1 MPFKKLHPHLKDVL
15 ENSEISVPTALQKAR
30 IPIIKSGA
38 NVFCIA
44 PENSGKTTTL
54 LLTTLNKLKCEAVG
68 IAPRAV
74 VLVENNDKALQ
85 LFDTFVK
92 YTKRTSLRVYV
103 ADEKQHIDLLK
114 SEIFEGVDILISTPK
129 IMIKLL
135 LLEGLNTTQLKI
147 FNIDDADFLT
157 KNTSTSD
164 LMLITQSI
172 HKCQFVM
179 YAEKM
184 HPTLKRFENYFMQYA
199 KTVSI

>member
-15 ENSEISVPTALQKAR
+15 ENSEISFPTALQKAS
-30 IPIIKSGA
+30 IPTIKSGA

-74 VLVENNDKALQ
+74 VLVENNDNALQ

-129 IMIKLL
+129 IMNKLL

>member
-15 ENSEISVPTALQKAR
+15 ENSEISVPTALQKAS

-74 VLVENNDKALQ
+74 VLVENNDNALQ

-129 IMIKLL
+129 IMNKLL

>member
-1 MPFKKLHPHLKDVL
+1 MSFKKLHPAIKEKLASL
-15 ENSEISVPTALQKAR
+15 EIITPNLFQSKS
-30 IPIIKSGA
+30 IPMIKSGA

-44 PENSGKTTTL
+44 PENSGKSTTL
-54 LLTTLNKLKCEAVG
+54 ILTTLNKLKCEEVG
-68 IAPRAV
+68 VAPRAV
-74 VLVENNDKALQ
+74 VLVGDNEKALQ
-85 LFDTFVK
+85 LFDTFVD
-92 YTKRTSLRVYV
+92 YTRRTSLRVYV

-114 SEIFEGVDILISTPK
+114 SEIFEGVDILIATPK
-129 IMIKLL
+129 IMHKLL

-184 HPTLKRFENYFMQYA
+184 HPTLQRFEDYFMPYA

>member
-15 ENSEISVPTALQKAR
+15 ENLEISVPTALEKAS
-30 IPIIKSGA
+30 IPVIKSGA

-54 LLTTLNKLKCEAVG
+54 LLTTLNKLKCEAAG

-74 VLVENNDKALQ
+74 VLVGNNDKALQ
-85 LFDTFVK
+85 LYDTFIN
-92 YTKRTSLRVYV
+92 YTRRTSLRVYV

-129 IMIKLL
+129 IMNKLL

-157 KNTSTSD
+157 RNTSTSD

>member
-15 ENSEISVPTALQKAR
+15 ENLEISVPTAIQKAS
-30 IPIIKSGA
+30 IPTIKSGA

-68 IAPRAV
+68 VAPRAV
-74 VLVENNDKALQ
+74 VLVENNEKALQ
-85 LFDTFVK
+85 LFETFIN
-92 YTKRTSLRVYV
+92 YTRRTSLRVYV

-129 IMIKLL
+129 NMNKLL

-147 FNIDDADFLT
+147 FSIDDADFLT

-184 HPTLKRFENYFMQYA
+184 KPALKRFEDYFMPYA

>member
-1 MPFKKLHPHLKDVL
+1 
-15 ENSEISVPTALQKAR
+15 
-30 IPIIKSGA
+30 

-74 VLVENNDKALQ
+74 VLVGNNDNALQ
-85 LFDTFVK
+85 LFDTFIN
-92 YTKRTSLRVYV
+92 YTRRTSLRVYV

-129 IMIKLL
+129 IMNKLL

-184 HPTLKRFENYFMQYA
+184 HPTLKRFENYFMHYA

>member
-15 ENSEISVPTALQKAR
+15 ENSEISVPTALQKAS
-30 IPIIKSGA
+30 IPTIKSGA

-74 VLVENNDKALQ
+74 VLVENNDNALQ

-129 IMIKLL
+129 IMNKLL

>member
-15 ENSEISVPTALQKAR
+15 ENLEISVPTALQKAS
-30 IPIIKSGA
+30 IPTIKSGA

-54 LLTTLNKLKCEAVG
+54 LLTILNKLKCEAVG
-68 IAPRAV
+68 VAPRAV

-85 LFDTFVK
+85 LFDTFINH
-92 YTKRTSLRVYV
+92 TRRTSLRVYV

-129 IMIKLL
+129 TMNKLL

-147 FNIDDADFLT
+147 FTIDDADFLI

-184 HPTLKRFENYFMQYA
+184 HPTLKRFENYFMPYA
-199 KTVSI
+199 KTVSV